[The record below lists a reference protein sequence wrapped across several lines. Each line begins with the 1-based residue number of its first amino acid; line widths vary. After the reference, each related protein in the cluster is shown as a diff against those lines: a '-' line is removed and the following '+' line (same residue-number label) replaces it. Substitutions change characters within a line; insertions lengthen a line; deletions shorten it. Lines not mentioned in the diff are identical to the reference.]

1 MKSGIIGL
9 AGSGKTTVFEA
20 LTGNF
25 QETGH
30 RGDNRIA
37 AIRVPDVRVD
47 VLAGMYAPKKT
58 SYAQVEYLLPRKG
71 LDKDGAKGPSLWT
84 AVRDC
89 DALIHVVRNFSGYG
103 LADPTPLEDV
113 NHIDQELILTDFM
126 VAEKRLERLNL
137 DQKRGRKSDPEE
149 LTLLEACISTVEN
162 NIPLR
167 RRPELASAPRLRGFA
182 FLSSKPMLVLF
193 NNADE
198 DDCLPDITGGGSNE
212 LRLAIRGKLEHELAQ
227 MSPEEAAEF
236 LKEFDIATSA
246 KDRIIAKSYELLGL
260 ISFFTV
266 GEDEVK
272 AWTIRKHTAAIDAA
286 EVIHTDLKKGFIRA
300 EVLAFDDLMSAG
312 SYAVARKLGTVRLE
326 GRDYEVQDGDILHV
340 RFNV

>member
-1 MKSGIIGL
+1 MKSGIIGGP
-9 AGSGKTTVFEA
+9 GSGKTTVFEV

-25 QETGH
+25 QEAGR
-30 RGDNRIA
+30 RGDDRIA
-37 AIRVPDVRVD
+37 AIRVPDPRVD
-47 VLAGMYAPKKT
+47 VLAGMYSPQKT
-58 SYAQVEYLLPRKG
+58 TYAQVEYLLPG
-71 LDKDGAKGPSLWT
+71 KDLEKDSGKAGSSWT

-89 DALIHVVRNFSGYG
+89 DALIHVVRNFSSYG
-103 LADPTPLEDV
+103 LAEPTPLEDV
-113 NHIDQELILTDFM
+113 NHIDQELILNDFM

-137 DQKRGRKSDPEE
+137 DQKRGRKSDSEE
-149 LTLLEACISTVEN
+149 QALLEACISTVEN
-162 NIPLR
+162 NTPLR
-167 RRPELASAPRLRGFA
+167 RRPELASAPLLRGFA

-198 DDCLPDITGGGSNE
+198 DDGLPDITGGESNE
-212 LRLAIRGKLEHELAQ
+212 LGLAIRGKLEHELAQ

-246 KDRIIAKSYELLGL
+246 KDRIITKSYELLGL
-260 ISFFTV
+260 ISFFTI

-286 EVIHTDLKKGFIRA
+286 EAIHTDLKKGFIRA
-300 EVLAFDDLMSAG
+300 EVLAYDDLMTAG
-312 SYAVARKLGTVRLE
+312 SYAAARKSGTVRLE
-326 GRDYEVQDGDILHV
+326 GKDYEVQDGDILNV

>member
-1 MKSGIIGL
+1 
-9 AGSGKTTVFEA
+9 
-20 LTGNF
+20 
-25 QETGH
+25 
-30 RGDNRIA
+30 
-37 AIRVPDVRVD
+37 
-47 VLAGMYAPKKT
+47 
-58 SYAQVEYLLPRKG
+58 
-71 LDKDGAKGPSLWT
+71 
-84 AVRDC
+84 
-89 DALIHVVRNFSGYG
+89 LIHVVRNFSSYG
-103 LADPTPLEDV
+103 LAEPTPLDEV
-113 NHIDQELILTDFM
+113 NHIDQELILNDFM

-149 LTLLEACISTVEN
+149 RTLLKACISTVESN
-162 NIPLR
+162 TPLR
-167 RRPELASAPRLRGFA
+167 RQPELASAPLLRGFA

-198 DDCLPDITGGGSNE
+198 DDCLPDITGRGSNE
-212 LRLAIRGKLEHELAQ
+212 LCLAIRGKLEHELAQ

-260 ISFFTV
+260 ISLFTV

-286 EVIHTDLKKGFIRA
+286 EAIHTDLKKGFIRA
-300 EVLAFDDLMSAG
+300 EVLAYDDLMTAG
-312 SYAVARKLGTVRLE
+312 SYAAARKLGTVRLE
-326 GRDYEVQDGDILHV
+326 GKDYEVQDGDILHV